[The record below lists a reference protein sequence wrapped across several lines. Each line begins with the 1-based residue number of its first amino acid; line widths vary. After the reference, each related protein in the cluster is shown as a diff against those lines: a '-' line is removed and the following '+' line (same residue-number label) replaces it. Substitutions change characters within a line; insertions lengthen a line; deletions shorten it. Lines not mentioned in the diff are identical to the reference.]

1 MSSKLFVGVDIGTQ
15 GVKAAVY
22 DAEGRCRGEAFRKSD
37 LHRPAP
43 GVVEEDP
50 EQQLRSTCEV
60 IAECAAKASG
70 AGSVCALSIDGQM
83 AGIIGVGED
92 GRNVTPYDSW
102 LDTRCAPWIERMQKD
117 AGRRIVRKAGGPPS
131 FNHGPKILWWKNE
144 RPETYRKIRSFVH
157 PAATPSCVCA
167 AWTARARS
175 STGATCISPASPTAG
190 RERGTR
196 RSAGD
201 FGVDP
206 AVLPRIVASRE
217 VVGELTAEM
226 AARCGV
232 PAGTPV
238 VAGCGDTAASFL
250 SCGATRPGICV
261 DVAGTASVF
270 AATTADFR
278 ADEEDMI
285 LSCGRSAIPGLWHPY
300 AYINGGGMNLEWFR
314 EQLAGAFAAAG
325 QAADFPRLNEMAE
338 AVTPAEDDPF
348 FIPHLGGRVSPSQP
362 HLRGAWV
369 GLTWSHGPGHLYRA
383 VLEGVALE
391 YGIYLRTLE
400 KLFGA
405 GTVAEVRVTGGGE
418 KSAVWN
424 RIKADTLGVP
434 IVQVMGAGGAP
445 LGSALLAGS
454 GVGVLEDI
462 EAAAAKWIRTGA
474 VTEPDPRRAPM
485 CRRRTERYM
494 SLLASMNRWAEEEKG
509 RTMKENTDTLN
520 RLVMPF
526 GVDFDLVHGIM
537 KNPAGPHV
545 RLASSMRGH
554 YKDAKALEA
563 LVAQGDPVHYEVFE
577 MKIPEETGQLQFCLS
592 KTYPGTVGGECFMT
606 KGHYHQVAG
615 TAEIYLCLR
624 GEGLHADEARHGGKR
639 VERFLPGR
647 MVLRPPALG
656 PSHGEHRATSP

>member
-1 MSSKLFVGVDIGTQ
+1 MSARLFIGVDIGTQ
-15 GVKAAVY
+15 AVKAAVY
-22 DAEGRCRGEAFRKSD
+22 GAEGRCWGEASRKSD

-50 EQQLRSTCEV
+50 EQQVRSTCEV

-83 AGIIGVGED
+83 AGVMGVGED

-102 LDTRCAPWIERMQKD
+102 LDTRCAPWIERMQKE
-117 AGRRIVRKAGGPPS
+117 AGRAIVRKAGGPPS

-144 RPETYRKIRSFVH
+144 RPEIYRRIRSFVQPGGYAVMRLCGLVGSQAFIDRSYLH
-157 PAATPSCVCA
+157 FSCFADSRAGTWDPALCV
-167 AWTARARS
+167 
-175 STGATCISPASPTAG
+175 
-190 RERGTR
+190 
-196 RSAGD
+196 D

-206 AVLPRIVASRE
+206 AVLPRIVPSQE
-217 VVGELTAEM
+217 VVGGLTADM
-226 AARCGV
+226 AALCGV

-250 SCGATRPGICV
+250 SCGAVRPGLCV

-278 ADEEDMI
+278 ADEEEMV
-285 LSCGRSAIPGLWHPY
+285 LSCGRSAVPGLWHPY

-314 EQLAGAFAAAG
+314 EQIAGAFAAAG
-325 QAADFPRLNEMAE
+325 QAVDFTRLNEMAE

-418 KSAVWN
+418 KSSVWN

-445 LGSALLAGS
+445 LGSALLAAS
-454 GVGVLEDI
+454 GVAALKDI
-462 EAAAAKWIRTGA
+462 DAAAAQWIRTGTT
-474 VTEPDPRRAPM
+474 TEPDRKRAPM
-485 CRRRTERYM
+485 CRRRTERYI
-494 SLLASMNRWAEEEKG
+494 SLLGSMNRWAEEEKG
-509 RTMKENTDTLN
+509 K
-520 RLVMPF
+520 
-526 GVDFDLVHGIM
+526 
-537 KNPAGPHV
+537 
-545 RLASSMRGH
+545 
-554 YKDAKALEA
+554 
-563 LVAQGDPVHYEVFE
+563 Q
-577 MKIPEETGQLQFCLS
+577 
-592 KTYPGTVGGECFMT
+592 
-606 KGHYHQVAG
+606 
-615 TAEIYLCLR
+615 
-624 GEGLHADEARHGGKR
+624 
-639 VERFLPGR
+639 
-647 MVLRPPALG
+647 
-656 PSHGEHRATSP
+656 